1 MSNTSAT
8 DAETQFHMSSDSGSK
23 VQLNEVGIKTNP
35 VKMEPDQVGQFLLNM
50 FFFVKGNF
58 PFLDCNWF
66 MLQGGARPKLK
77 SKITERSISVP
88 STAHAHESLSKKV
101 SSGSLFGGAEIAQDF
116 VMIDLKTPFAQTQ
129 T

>member
-35 VKMEPDQVGQFLLNM
+35 VKMESDQVGQFLFIM
-50 FFFVKGNF
+50 FFVKGNF
-58 PFLDCNWF
+58 PFLDCNCF
-66 MLQGGARPKLK
+66 ILQGGARPKLK